1 MEIEPIVADFVGE
14 VRDLDLREPVSEND
28 LKAINDAISQ
38 LGVLVFHNQN
48 ITDEQQLNF
57 SNQFGELEQPGSK
70 SNITK
75 PGERRLASPNIADVS
90 NIDEKGNLFK
100 KDTRRRLFNLANQLW
115 HSDSSFRK
123 IPAKFSLLSAR
134 TIATKGGNTE
144 FADMQTAYERLDVTM
159 QNFIENLICE
169 HSTLYSR
176 ATIGFSDFSEEER
189 NNFQPVQQR
198 LVRIHPTTGRKS
210 LFLSAH
216 AGAIVGWDIP
226 EARSLLFELN
236 EHATQREFVYAHKW
250 QKHDLVMW
258 DNRQTMHRVRRFNDT
273 EESRDMRRT
282 TVAGDDPT
290 I

>member
-14 VRDLDLREPVSEND
+14 VRDLDLREPVKEID
-28 LKAINDAISQ
+28 LQAINEAIEQ

-57 SNQFGELEQPGSK
+57 SKTFGKLEQPSSK

-75 PGERRLASPNIADVS
+75 PDERRLTSPNIADVS
-90 NIDEKGNLFK
+90 NIDEKGDLFK
-100 KDTRRRLFNLANQLW
+100 KDSRRRLFNLANQLW

-134 TIATKGGNTE
+134 TIASKGGNTE
-144 FADMQTAYERLDVTM
+144 FADMQTAYERLDNQM
-159 QNFIENLICE
+159 QNLIENLICE

-176 ATIGFSDFSEEER
+176 ATIGFSDFSAEER
-189 NNFQPVQQR
+189 DNFQPVQQR

-250 QKHDLVMW
+250 QKYDLVMW
-258 DNRQTMHRVRRFNDT
+258 DNRQTMHRVRRYNDT

-282 TVAGDDPT
+282 TVAGDNPT
-290 I
+290 V

>member
-1 MEIEPIVADFVGE
+1 MA
-14 VRDLDLREPVSEND
+14 VSDQTE
-28 LKAINDAISQ
+28 
-38 LGVLVFHNQN
+38 
-48 ITDEQQLNF
+48 
-57 SNQFGELEQPGSK
+57 
-70 SNITK
+70 
-75 PGERRLASPNIADVS
+75 ADVS

>member
-1 MEIEPIVADFVGE
+1 MKIEPIVADFVGE
-14 VRDLDLREPVSEND
+14 VRDLDLREPVGETD
-28 LKAINDAISQ
+28 LQAINDAIAQ

-189 NNFQPVQQR
+189 NNFQPFRYDHTWQQ
-198 LVRIHPTTGRKS
+198 G
-210 LFLSAH
+210 
-216 AGAIVGWDIP
+216 
-226 EARSLLFELN
+226 
-236 EHATQREFVYAHKW
+236 
-250 QKHDLVMW
+250 DLVMW

>member
-14 VRDLDLREPVSEND
+14 VRDLDLREPVGESD
-28 LKAINDAISQ
+28 LQAINDAISQ

-57 SNQFGELEQPGSK
+57 SNHFGELEQPSSK

-90 NIDEKGNLFK
+90 NIDEKGDLFK
-100 KDTRRRLFNLANQLW
+100 KDSRRRLFNLANQLW

-144 FADMQTAYERLDVTM
+144 FADMQTAYERLDIKM
-159 QNFIENLICE
+159 QNFIEDLICE
-169 HSTLYSR
+169 HSTIYSR
-176 ATIGFSDFSEEER
+176 STIGFSDFSEEER

-236 EHATQREFVYAHKW
+236 EHATQREFVYTHKW
-250 QKHDLVMW
+250 KKYDLVMW

-282 TVAGDDPT
+282 TVAGDNPT